1 MARRALADPIRGGW
15 RLNSRERVILAA
27 ATLALGG
34 LIGFLVGSS
43 RIPSEVLVPGR
54 PTTLHLYR
62 FDPAGVLPVP
72 GNGETVIFDEGAIS
86 RIAAEVNRLPSFPKI
101 GRQCAA
107 TLSTYLLSFD
117 YSNGDKLT
125 VEVRPSP
132 CGKVTVRGEDTPRAD
147 AVNSAL
153 VDDVTTQLKPHQ

>member
-1 MARRALADPIRGGW
+1 MVLA
-15 RLNSRERVILAA
+15 V

-34 LIGFLVGSS
+34 MIGFLLGSS
-43 RIPSEVLVPGR
+43 RIPSDVLVPGR

-62 FDPAGVLPVP
+62 FDAAGVLPKP
-72 GNGETVIFDEGAIS
+72 GNGETVIFDEHVIS

-101 GRQCAA
+101 GQQCDAR
-107 TLSTYLLSFD
+107 LSTYELSFD
-117 YSNGDKLT
+117 YSNGEKLT

-132 CGKVTVRGEDTPRAD
+132 CGMVRVRGEDPPRAD

-153 VDDVTTQLKPHQ
+153 LDDVMTLLKPH

>member
-1 MARRALADPIRGGW
+1 
-15 RLNSRERVILAA
+15 
-27 ATLALGG
+27 
-34 LIGFLVGSS
+34 
-43 RIPSEVLVPGR
+43 VLVPGG

-62 FDPAGVLPVP
+62 FEPAGALPQP
-72 GNGETVIFDEGAIS
+72 GNGETVIFDQGAIS

-125 VEVRPSP
+125 VDVRPSP
-132 CGKVTVRGEDTPRAD
+132 CGMVTVRGEDTPRAD

-153 VDDVTTQLKPHQ
+153 LDDVITQLKPHP

>member
-1 MARRALADPIRGGW
+1 VVLA
-15 RLNSRERVILAA
+15 V

-34 LIGFLVGSS
+34 MIGFLLGSS
-43 RIPSEVLVPGR
+43 RIPSDLVVPGR

-62 FDPAGVLPVP
+62 FDAAGVLPKP
-72 GNGETVIFDEGAIS
+72 GNGETVIFDQQAIS

-101 GRQCAA
+101 GRQCDAR
-107 TLSTYLLSFD
+107 LWTYLLSFD

-132 CGKVTVRGEDTPRAD
+132 CGLVTLRGEDTPRAD
-147 AVNSAL
+147 GINSAL
-153 VDDVTTQLKPHQ
+153 LDDVMTLLKPH